1 MRRFAIISGTV
12 VFLFCAGL
20 AEGREKNR
28 IRLECQIFRLAGNV
42 PAQIRTD
49 DKIWTTDEPPEALK
63 NKVTVFSRG
72 WFALGKDKLEFK
84 KGRCFWNKTEIPL
97 AGPEKIKL
105 PDKLITMVYQP
116 VIIEM
121 DEHSKGWVNIESKQP
136 IQYFEKRDDGLFELK
151 EMELPTGL
159 YVEITEPAEDE
170 EEGYILL
177 TDIDMTM
184 RTVERREKIPGV
196 NLSVGR
202 PIPGEQKYLFYFR
215 VRPGKDYGILIRPE
229 WGQGGL
235 LIRLRA
241 SSTRSGTLPK
251 TAVRT
256 SKKDDTSGDGS
267 AEPKGSGEAG
277 VTEI

>member
-1 MRRFAIISGTV
+1 MKRFAIVWGTV

-42 PAQIRTD
+42 PAQIRAN

-72 WFALGKDKLEFK
+72 RFALGKDKLEFR

-105 PDKLITMVYQP
+105 PEKLITMVYEP
-116 VIIEM
+116 VVIEM

-151 EMELPTGL
+151 EIELPTGL
-159 YVEITEPAEDE
+159 YVEITEPAEE
-170 EEGYILL
+170 EEKGYILL
-177 TDIDMTM
+177 TDI
-184 RTVERREKIPGV
+184 
-196 NLSVGR
+196 
-202 PIPGEQKYLFYFR
+202 FR

-229 WGQGGL
+229 WGQGSL

-241 SSTRSGTLPK
+241 SSTRSGTI
-251 TAVRT
+251 
-256 SKKDDTSGDGS
+256 GGS
-267 AEPKGSGEAG
+267 NQKNEPDE
-277 VTEI
+277 